1 MRICSFLQCA
11 DRKCKYVF
19 FRNHSLQK
27 LAKSLVFDSWFDK
40 IFWYL
45 WFGKNILTF
54 APHSIFSLSE
64 INLILDNHHTIFKL
78 QINRMFHCLSSSL
91 KTRPLL
97 KTLDEK
103 YEEATFAVLSYLLSQ
118 VCHPSLDHNK
128 FRFSTG
134 PGNRCWSELKPLKWL
149 LGRL

>member
-1 MRICSFLQCA
+1 M
-11 DRKCKYVF
+11 F
-19 FRNHSLQK
+19 FS
-27 LAKSLVFDSWFDK
+27 KSLITKTRQITCFDSTRF
-40 IFWYL
+40 
-45 WFGKNILTF
+45 FGICDLEKNILTF

-149 LGRL
+149 LATL

>member
-1 MRICSFLQCA
+1 MQIGSVSMFFFEITHYKNSQNHLFLTR
-11 DRKCKYVF
+11 D
-19 FRNHSLQK
+19 L
-27 LAKSLVFDSWFDK
+27 L
-40 IFWYL
+40 
-45 WFGKNILTF
+45 LTV
-54 APHSIFSLSE
+54 LSE
-64 INLILDNHHTIFKL
+64 IYFILDNHHTIFKL

-134 PGNRCWSELKPLKWL
+134 PGNRCWSELKSLKWL

>member
-1 MRICSFLQCA
+1 M
-11 DRKCKYVF
+11 
-19 FRNHSLQK
+19 
-27 LAKSLVFDSWFDK
+27 
-40 IFWYL
+40 
-45 WFGKNILTF
+45 
-54 APHSIFSLSE
+54 
-64 INLILDNHHTIFKL
+64 NLILGNHNTTLKL
-78 QINRMFHCLSSSL
+78 KITRMLHRLSSFL

-134 PGNRCWSELKPLKWL
+134 PGNRCWSELKSLKWL
-149 LGRL
+149 LGGLYRMFFDIMLFDGAVTQPSYKVRNYFFLYLFLSVHNHGFVKNCYKKVLEIEKTYCTF